1 MNSSAQPVSIGPR
14 TLRSAGLTRTQQL
27 IWASQRL
34 HPEVPLANMGK
45 RTRISGPL
53 DPDRLVQAFDA
64 VVRASDALRMVVD
77 TSTRAGDERVRIFD
91 RPPRSTEVVDVSL
104 ADLEQW
110 SRERIAHPID
120 AAESVYDSVVLRHSD
135 DDWTWWLDLHHV
147 ATDAAGSAL
156 VYAATA
162 AAYEQLAAG
171 HEVDLTGL
179 VVGEFF
185 DVAEALATEPGGRDT
200 PAERAAEWRADR
212 EAAGPQPPIE
222 LYGPVGPRTTL
233 VDRVPVVFDDERRRR
248 LDEAISGTYRSISR
262 ELGLLGLGV
271 MAAAIAVHRLDG
283 RSIVVVGVPV
293 HHRSSK
299 RTRRVVG
306 PLMELYPLTITVD
319 TSERPDEMFARVLRS
334 VTTLLRRAKPG
345 ESPDTPFDV
354 VVNVLTARYGDF
366 AGMPA
371 ASEWMRSGHVDP
383 THQLRLQVYDY
394 NGADGQT
401 SMQWELDVNRS
412 VSADGAASRLPRH
425 MGQIVDAIISR
436 PAAPIGSWPVVD
448 ADEAAELMALSP
460 QPDPVTPTST
470 VHRAVQERLLAD
482 PDRIVVEHAGTVVTA
497 ADFDRRADRVAAW
510 LIRSGL
516 TPGRAVGL
524 RMHRSIDVLVAIHG
538 VLRAGGVFV
547 MLAPDDPVV
556 RHDLID
562 ADADLFTILDALP
575 AEAFEPAPH
584 DTAGDDT
591 AGDDT
596 MVLPAVD
603 LDQGAYILYTSGST
617 GTPKGVPISHRGL
630 ADYLA
635 FAVDAYTDDQ
645 PPVVALHSALVFDL
659 TITSLFLAHLTG
671 GRIIVFDQE
680 PITALGEIAVD
691 DRITFLKATP
701 SQLELFVRL
710 AAAPRPL
717 RTIVVGGE
725 AFRRPVAQRVLDV
738 CAPGV
743 RIFNEYGPTE
753 AVVGCMIHEWSA
765 DDDLGVDVPIGHAC
779 PGSETR
785 ILDADQ
791 HPAPTGSW
799 GELYVR
805 RPGMA
810 QGYLD
815 PSEPSNQRFVE
826 LPGGG
831 PRWYRTGDRA
841 RVERPGVAVYGGRMD
856 DQLKVNGIRL
866 EPAEVEAALV
876 ALDGVESALVR
887 VWQPADRVGAIVDSQ
902 RCVRCGLGVDVPGV
916 DLDVEGVCTAC
927 RTFDTVAPQTEQWF
941 RTEADL
947 DDRLADARRRR
958 TGDIDCLH
966 LLSGGKDSTY
976 ALYQL
981 VERGWKVHALTL
993 DNGFISEGAKENV
1006 RRSIADLG
1014 ITHEFA
1020 TTDAMNEI
1028 FRDSLDRYSNVCQ
1041 GCYKTI
1047 YTIAVARARELGIPV
1062 IVTGLSRGQFFETRL
1077 VPHQFESGRF
1087 DPDEIDQTVLEA
1099 RRVYHQTPDAVTELL
1114 PEQRVFDDMS
1124 VLDEIEFVDYYRY
1137 VDVDLAELY
1146 EFLEHRAPWVRPA
1159 DTGRST
1165 NCLINVAGISVH
1177 QRERGFHNYAEP
1189 YSWDVRLG
1197 HKTRDEALEELDDD
1211 VDDREVARL
1220 LAEIGYEPKTNG
1232 VLTAWYRTADG
1243 TDRDPADLRQ
1253 LLRDRLPDHAIPAA
1267 FVRVDEM
1274 PLAASAKADPS
1285 LLPAPLRFHRHGVG
1299 TIAPS
1304 TPIESR
1310 LCEIWCDVL
1319 GLDGVGVT
1327 DDFFDLGGASLD
1339 ALEVVA
1345 SVDVEYGTDLHD
1357 ATVFRSR
1364 TIRELAASLS
1374 AALATST
1381 GDVSEADTRR
1391 TRNDV
1396 IAPVAG
1402 PLPLSAGEEAMLFDY
1417 RSDPTDTRYN
1427 VTRLYRIDVAA
1438 DPTGAANGGVDVERF
1453 ADAVRAVVSVHQP
1466 LHTSYAAA
1474 RRPLP
1479 TDAAVHVA
1487 ELAPMSGDEFDRF
1500 ADAQRQVPFDLDDG
1514 PLVRVHLTR
1523 TGSSE
1528 VSILIGLHHISI
1540 DAGTFDLLWDQI
1552 VEWYASERL
1561 PAPAVSYAAHGVW
1574 QRTNPDGSRAFWLE
1588 RARQRTPAGRIA
1600 FAAPSPAE
1608 PDGYLSMPLDVSP
1621 DDLAAPGHT
1630 PFAVAMAATTAVL
1643 ATASGSAAVEFG
1655 ITASTKDHPDVHEVV
1670 GYHLNTLP
1678 MAFELPAGARFGDL
1692 LRSATAQIAAT
1703 IEHRT
1708 YPYADIV
1715 RDARSAGLVAPD
1727 VSCMLAYEQLA
1738 PTTFPGATAE
1748 HRILASGTAVA
1759 DLTFFVQERPDRV
1772 QLGLEYRGAVLAR
1785 SDAQRLLDMFA
1796 TLLLDGTG
1804 VVERSVVALTAAFV
1818 GPDAL
1823 GAVLEPPRRN
1833 VLQQIVERALASPD
1847 APAVIESSGRSLG
1860 YDDLVCSASFLADRI
1875 AEVAQ
1880 GPARRVGVAVR
1891 RSTDLLV
1898 AMLGAQLAG
1907 AAYVPLDPAAPA
1919 GRLAAVAAAAGLD
1932 VLVTDRA
1939 EPPMATDVPTIDVT
1953 RLDTSLSDTG
1963 PTGSGTT
1970 TTWPP
1975 ELRARAAQQ
1984 AEAVDPDA
1992 VAYVIFT
1999 SGSTGVPRGVEVSHR
2014 NLAASNDAR
2023 SVHYERRPERFLV
2036 TSSIGFDSSMVGLV
2050 WPLTTGGTV
2059 VLPDDDEVRDVD
2071 RLGDLVDRAGVTHV
2085 LMVPSLYRALLD
2097 RAADRLTALDTAIVA
2112 GEACPMSLVRRHHE
2126 LLTNVEL
2133 VNEYGPT
2140 EATVWATAHRLSATD
2155 DRVRIGGPIPG
2166 TTLRVV
2172 DANLSASPEGVAGE
2186 LLISSPGVV
2195 AGYLDESRSERFVDL
2210 DGRRWYRT
2218 GDRVRIVDSV
2228 AEFVGRTDDQLNV
2241 AGVRLEPG
2249 EVEAEIE
2256 RLDGIRSAV
2265 VVAAGEPPML
2275 VAHVEADSL
2284 DEGAVRSALAER
2296 LPNTSIPRRF
2306 QLHAELPRTPNGKV
2320 DRAAAV
2326 LLPIAST
2333 RPSTTRSTAG
2343 PDVDTVLVDV
2353 VIEVWSDV
2361 LDRDDVTAD
2370 IDFFSIGGDSLAAV
2384 SIVVAV
2390 GDALGR
2396 TVPIAALLAGRTPA
2410 GMVEILGGSVPE
2422 SAVAGPTDEFPVVTF
2437 QQGTPGGALVLLTP
2451 AWDDVFGYQDLA
2463 RTFPGD
2469 VTVVALTYIEQ
2480 PGRPVVTTVDGVVD
2494 AFVPLARQLAVG
2506 RSDVGVVGWSV
2517 GGVVAAE
2524 LANRLVADGR
2534 DVGLVAMVDTF
2545 FPGEERHLWSNRWWK
2560 YKSMLRPGALPDVGR
2575 ELQLMVMRR
2584 VRRVAARLGR
2594 RLLAFSGSAVPDE
2607 PKRTS
2612 VGHFPVDSLGHQIGP
2627 IEVPL
2632 VLYRASTTNPRRTI
2646 DRWREL
2652 AADLDDVLVPGRH
2665 RGFDSIMGPDRVD
2678 VIGHDLTRRLA
2689 R

>member
-1 MNSSAQPVSIGPR
+1 MSSSVQPVSIGPR
-14 TLRSAGLTRTQQL
+14 MLRSAALTRTQQL

-34 HPEVPLANMGK
+34 HPDVPLANMGK

-53 DPDRLVQAFDA
+53 DPDLLVRAFDA
-64 VVRASDALRMVVD
+64 VVRASDVLRMVVD
-77 TSTRAGDERVRIFD
+77 TGARPGDERARVLD
-91 RPPRSTEVVDVSL
+91 RPPCSTEVVDL
-104 ADLEQW
+104 AAADLDRW
-110 SRERIAHPID
+110 SRERIAQPID
-120 AAESVYDSVVLRHSD
+120 AAECVYDSIVLRHAD
-135 DDWTWWLDLHHV
+135 DEWTWWLDLHHV
-147 ATDAAGSAL
+147 ATDAASSAL

-162 AAYEQLAAG
+162 TAYQQLAAG
-171 HEVDLTGL
+171 DEVDLTGVL
-179 VVGEFF
+179 VGEFF
-185 DVAEALATEPGGRDT
+185 DVAEVLAREPGGRDT
-200 PAERAAEWRADR
+200 PAERAAEWQTDR

-233 VDRVPVVFDDERRRR
+233 VDRVPVVFDEAQRQQ
-248 LDEAISGTYRSISR
+248 LDEAISGPYRSISR

-283 RSIVVVGVPV
+283 RSTVIVGVPV
-293 HHRSSK
+293 HHRSS
-299 RTRRVVG
+299 RQTRRVVG
-306 PLMELYPLTITVD
+306 PLMELYPLTVTVD
-319 TSERPDEMFARVLRS
+319 TSESPTEMFARVLRS

-345 ESPDTPFDV
+345 ESPDTPFEV

-366 AGMPA
+366 AGMA
-371 ASEWMRSGHVDP
+371 AMSEWMRSGHVDP
-383 THQLRLQVYDY
+383 THLLRLQVYDY
-394 NGADGQT
+394 DGADAQA
-401 SMQWELDVNRS
+401 SMQWELDVNDSAS
-412 VSADGAASRLPRH
+412 VDGSASRLPLHVGR
-425 MGQIVDAIISR
+425 ILDSIISR
-436 PAAPIGSWPVVD
+436 PDDPIGSRPVID
-448 ADEAAELMALSP
+448 ADEADELTALSP

-470 VHRAVQERLLAD
+470 VHRAVQERLRAD
-482 PDRIVVEHAGTVVTA
+482 PDRVVVEHAGTTITA
-497 ADFDRRADRVAAW
+497 AAFDRRADAMATW
-510 LIRSGL
+510 LVRSGL

-524 RMHRSIDVLVAIHG
+524 RMHRGIDVLVAIHG
-538 VLRAGGVFV
+538 VMRAGGVFV
-547 MLAPDDPVV
+547 MLAPEDPPA
-556 RHDLID
+556 RHELI
-562 ADADLFTILDALP
+562 ATDADLFTIIDVLPEEVLEDTGDHGAEDTTALP
-575 AEAFEPAPH
+575 
-584 DTAGDDT
+584 DD
-591 AGDDT
+591 
-596 MVLPAVD
+596 D
-603 LDQGAYILYTSGST
+603 LDRGAYILYTSGST
-617 GTPKGVPISHRGL
+617 GTPKGVPISHRGI

-635 FAVDAYTDDQ
+635 FAVATYTDGQ

-659 TITSLFLAHLTG
+659 TITSVFLAHLTG
-671 GRIIVFDQE
+671 GQVVVFDHE
-680 PITALGEIAVD
+680 PITALGEIAAD

-710 AAAPRPL
+710 ATAPRPL
-717 RTIVVGGE
+717 RTVVVGGE
-725 AFRRPVAQRVLDV
+725 AFRRPVAQRVLDT

-779 PGSETR
+779 PGSEIR
-785 ILDADQ
+785 ILDADR
-791 HPAPTGSW
+791 HLAPTGSW

-815 PSEPSNQRFVE
+815 PAEPSNRRFVE
-826 LPGGG
+826 LDGVG

-876 ALDGVESALVR
+876 ALDGIESALVR
-887 VWQPADRVGAIVDSQ
+887 VWQPADRVGTITESQ

-916 DLDVEGVCTAC
+916 ELDVDGVCNAC

-947 DDRLADARRRR
+947 DQRLADARRRR

-1006 RRSIADLG
+1006 RRSVADLG

-1020 TTDAMNEI
+1020 TTDVMNEI

-1087 DPDEIDQTVLEA
+1087 DPDAIDQTVLEA

-1211 VDDREVARL
+1211 VDDHEVARL

-1243 TDRDPADLRQ
+1243 ADRDPADLRRR
-1253 LLRDRLPDHAIPAA
+1253 LRDRLPDHAIPAA

-1299 TIAPS
+1299 AIAPS

-1345 SVDVEYGTDLHD
+1345 AVDVEYGTDLHD
-1357 ATVFRSR
+1357 ATVFRAR
-1364 TIRELAASLS
+1364 TIRDLAATVS
-1374 AALATST
+1374 AALATSRS
-1381 GDVSEADTRR
+1381 DVSDAAPRR
-1391 TRNDV
+1391 TRNDA
-1396 IAPVAG
+1396 ITPVVG
-1402 PLPLSAGEEAMLFDY
+1402 PPPLSAGEEAMLFDY
-1417 RSDPTDTRYN
+1417 RFDPTDTRYN
-1427 VTRLYRIDVAA
+1427 VTRLYRVDVAT
-1438 DPTGAANGGVDVERF
+1438 DPTSGASVEFDVDRF
-1453 ADAVRAVVSVHQP
+1453 ADAVRAVVSVHEP
-1466 LHTSYAAA
+1466 LRTSYDAT

-1479 TDAAVHVA
+1479 TDAAVHVV
-1487 ELAPMSGDEFDRF
+1487 ELVPMSGEEFDRF
-1500 ADAQRQVPFDLDDG
+1500 ADEQRQVPFDLDDG
-1514 PLVRVHLTR
+1514 PLVRVHLSR
-1523 TGSSE
+1523 TGPSE

-1552 VEWYASERL
+1552 TVWYASERL
-1561 PAPAVSYAAHGVW
+1561 PVPAVSYAAHGAW
-1574 QRTNPDGSRAFWLE
+1574 QRMDRERSRAFWIE
-1588 RARQRTPAGRIA
+1588 RARQRKPAGRLS
-1600 FAAPSPAE
+1600 FASPSPAE
-1608 PDGYLSMPLDVSP
+1608 PDGYLSKPLDVSP
-1621 DDLAAPGHT
+1621 ADLGAPGHT
-1630 PFAVAMAATTAVL
+1630 AFAVAMAAATAVL
-1643 ATASGSAAVEFG
+1643 AKATGSSIVEFG

-1678 MAFELPAGARFGDL
+1678 MAFEVGAGDRFGDL

-1715 RDARSAGLVAPD
+1715 RDARGAGLVVPD

-1738 PTTFPGATAE
+1738 PTTFPGASAE

-1772 QLGLEYRGAVLAR
+1772 QLGLEYRGAVLTR
-1785 SDAQRLLDMFA
+1785 SDARRLLDVFA
-1796 TLLLDGTG
+1796 TTLLEGTAS
-1804 VVERSVVALTAAFV
+1804 VERPVADLLASFA
-1818 GPDAL
+1818 GPDAV
-1823 GAVLEPPRRN
+1823 GPVLEPPRRS
-1833 VLQQIVERALASPD
+1833 VLRQIVEQAVASPD
-1847 APAVIESSGRSLG
+1847 AVAVVDSSGRSLG
-1860 YDDLVCSASFLADRI
+1860 YDQLIGAAVLLADRI
-1875 AEVAQ
+1875 TEVAQ

-1891 RSTDLLV
+1891 RSTDLVV

-1907 AAYVPLDPAAPA
+1907 AAYVPLDPTAPA
-1919 GRLAAVAAAAGLD
+1919 GRLAAVAAAADLD
-1932 VLVTDRA
+1932 VLVVDGA
-1939 EPPMATDVPTIDVT
+1939 GPPMATDAPTIVVNGTVDVDVDGT
-1953 RLDTSLSDTG
+1953 
-1963 PTGSGTT
+1963 TGSG
-1970 TTWPP
+1970 PD
-1975 ELRARAAQQ
+1975 ELRERAAQR
-1984 AEAVDPDA
+1984 AAAVDLDA

-1999 SGSTGVPRGVEVSHR
+1999 SGSTGVPRGVEVRHR

-2023 SVHYERRPERFLV
+2023 SVHYERAPERFLV

-2050 WPLTTGGTV
+2050 WPLTTGGAV

-2071 RLGDLVDRAGVTHV
+2071 RLGDLVARAGVTHL
-2085 LMVPSLYRALLD
+2085 LMVPSLYRAMLD
-2097 RAADRLTALDTAIVA
+2097 RVADRLTALDMAVVA
-2112 GEACPMSLVRRHHE
+2112 GEACPMSLVQRHHE
-2126 LLTNVEL
+2126 RLPNVEL

-2140 EATVWATAHRLSATD
+2140 EATVWATAHPLSHTD
-2155 DRVRIGGPIPG
+2155 DRVRIGRPIPG
-2166 TTLRVV
+2166 TTLRTV

-2195 AGYLDESRSERFVDL
+2195 SGYLDGSQAERFIDL

-2218 GDRVRIVDSV
+2218 GDRVRLDGGV
-2228 AEFVGRTDDQLNV
+2228 AEFVGRTDEQLNV

-2249 EVEAEIE
+2249 EVEAELE

-2275 VAHVEADSL
+2275 VAHVEADTL
-2284 DEGAVRSALAER
+2284 DEAAVRSALAER

-2306 QLHAELPRTPNGKV
+2306 QLHTELPRTPNGKV
-2320 DRAAAV
+2320 DRAAAAR
-2326 LLPIAST
+2326 LPVAST
-2333 RPSTTRSTAG
+2333 RPSTIRSDAR
-2343 PDVDTVLVDV
+2343 PTVGLVIDA
-2353 VIEVWSDV
+2353 WRDV
-2361 LDRDDVTAD
+2361 LDRDDITAD
-2370 IDFFSIGGDSLAAV
+2370 TDFFAIGGDSLAAV

-2390 GDALGR
+2390 GDAIGQ
-2396 TVPIAALLAGRTPA
+2396 TIPIAALLTGRTPA
-2410 GMVEILGGSVPE
+2410 GMVEIVGGAAEETVMG
-2422 SAVAGPTDEFPVVTF
+2422 GPTEEFPVVTF
-2437 QQGTPGGALVLLTP
+2437 QPGTPGGALVLMTP

-2463 RTFPGD
+2463 RTFPDD
-2469 VTVVALTYIEQ
+2469 VTVIALAYIEQ
-2480 PGRPVVTTVDGVVD
+2480 PGRPVVTTVDAVVD
-2494 AFVPLARQLAVG
+2494 AFVPRALELAVG
-2506 RSDVGVVGWSV
+2506 HSSVGVVGWSV

-2524 LANRLVADGR
+2524 LANRLAAGGQ
-2534 DVGLVAMVDTF
+2534 DVTVVAMVDTF

-2584 VRRVAARLGR
+2584 VRRLAAGLGR
-2594 RLLAFSGSAVPDE
+2594 RLLAFSGSTVPDE

-2612 VGHFPVDSLGHQIGP
+2612 VGHFPVDSLGHQIGS
-2627 IEVPL
+2627 IDVPM
-2632 VLYRASTTNPRRTI
+2632 VIYRASTTNPRRTI
-2646 DRWREL
+2646 ERWCEL
-2652 AADLDDVLVPGRH
+2652 TADLDDVVVPGRH

-2678 VIGHDLTRRLA
+2678 VIGHDLTRRLV

>member
-1 MNSSAQPVSIGPR
+1 
-14 TLRSAGLTRTQQL
+14 
-27 IWASQRL
+27 
-34 HPEVPLANMGK
+34 MGK
-45 RTRISGPL
+45 RTRIGGPL
-53 DPDRLVQAFDA
+53 DPDRLVRAFDA
-64 VVRASDALRMVVD
+64 VVRASDVLRTVVEAD
-77 TSTRAGDERVRIFD
+77 SRPGAERARVLE
-91 RPPRSTEVVDVSL
+91 RPPRPTEIVDL
-104 ADLEQW
+104 AAADLDEW
-110 SRERIAHPID
+110 SADRIAQPID
-120 AAESVYDSVVLRHSD
+120 ATTCVYDSVVLRHAD

-162 AAYEQLAAG
+162 TAYEQLAAG
-171 HEVDLTGL
+171 EEVYLAG
-179 VVGEFF
+179 VVVDEFF
-185 DVAEALATEPGGRDT
+185 DVAETLAREPGGRDT
-200 PAERAAEWRADR
+200 PAERAAAWQADR

-222 LYGPVGPRTTL
+222 LYGPRGPRTTL
-233 VDRVPVVFDDERRRR
+233 VDRVPVAFDDEQRRR
-248 LDEAISGTYRSISR
+248 LDEAIAGPYRSISR

-271 MAAAIAVHRLDG
+271 MTAAIAVHRLDG
-283 RSIVVVGVPV
+283 RPSVVIGVPV

-299 RTRRVVG
+299 QTRRVVG

-319 TSERPDEMFARVLRS
+319 TSEPPAEMFARVLRS
-334 VTTLLRRAKPG
+334 ITTLLRRAKPG

-366 AGMPA
+366 AGLPA
-371 ASEWMRSGHVDP
+371 TSEWMRSGHVDP
-383 THQLRLQVYDY
+383 THQLRIQIYDY
-394 NGADGQT
+394 AGADDR
-401 SMQWELDVNRS
+401 SSLRWELDVNRS
-412 VSADGAASRLPRH
+412 ASADGAASRLPH
-425 MGQIVDAIISR
+425 HIGSIIDTIIDR
-436 PAAPIGSWPVVD
+436 PNDPIGSHPVVD

-460 QPDPVTPTST
+460 RPDPLTPTSP
-470 VHRAVQERLLAD
+470 VHRVVQEHLRAD
-482 PDRIVVEHAGTVVTA
+482 PDRVVVEQAGTTITA
-497 ADFDRRADRVAAW
+497 AAFDQRADAVATW
-510 LIRSGL
+510 LVRSGL
-516 TPGRAVGL
+516 APGRAVGL
-524 RMHRSIDVLVAIHG
+524 RMHRSIEVLVAIHA

-547 MLAPDDPVV
+547 MLAPDDPAV
-556 RHDLID
+556 RHDLIA

-575 AEAFEPAPH
+575 DLHDQPADH
-584 DTAGDDT
+584 AT
-591 AGDDT
+591 
-596 MVLPAVD
+596 VLPDDD
-603 LDQGAYILYTSGST
+603 LDRGAYILYTSGST

-630 ADYLA
+630 ADYMA

-671 GRIIVFDQE
+671 GRTVVFDQE
-680 PITALGEIAVD
+680 PITALGEIAAD

-710 AAAPRPL
+710 AVAPRPL

-753 AVVGCMIHEWSA
+753 AVVGCMIHEWSPAA
-765 DDDLGVDVPIGHAC
+765 DPGVDVPIGHAC
-779 PGSETR
+779 PGSEIR
-785 ILDADQ
+785 ILDADG
-791 HPAPTGSW
+791 HLAPTGSW

-815 PSEPSNQRFVE
+815 PSEPSNRRFVE
-826 LPGGG
+826 LDGGG

-876 ALDGVESALVR
+876 ALDGIESALVR
-887 VWQPADRVGAIVDSQ
+887 VWQPADRVGTLGDSQ

-916 DLDVEGVCTAC
+916 DLDADGVCNAC

-947 DDRLADARRRR
+947 DERLADARQRR
-958 TGDIDCLH
+958 TGEYDCLH

-1006 RRSIADLG
+1006 RRSVADLG

-1020 TTDAMNEI
+1020 TTDVMNEI

-1047 YTIAVARARELGIPV
+1047 YTIAVARAKELGIPV

-1087 DPDEIDQTVLEA
+1087 DPAEIDQTVLEA
-1099 RRVYHQTPDAVTELL
+1099 RRVYHQTADAVTALL

-1197 HKTRDEALEELDDD
+1197 HKTRDEALEELDDE

-1220 LAEIGYEPKTNG
+1220 LAVIGYEPKTNG

-1243 TDRDPADLRQ
+1243 TDRDPADLRHQ
-1253 LLRDRLPDHAIPAA
+1253 LRDRLPDHAIPAA

-1299 TIAPS
+1299 AVAPS

-1345 SVDVEYGTDLHD
+1345 AVDVEYGTDLHD
-1357 ATVFRSR
+1357 ATVFRAR
-1364 TIRELAASLS
+1364 TIRELAATVA
-1374 AALATST
+1374 AALASSAAA
-1381 GDVSEADTRR
+1381 GVSGVSEPRR

-1402 PLPLSAGEEAMLFDY
+1402 PPPLSAGEEAMLFDY
-1417 RSDPTDTRYN
+1417 RSDPGDTRYN
-1427 VTRLYRIDVAA
+1427 VTRLYRIVA
-1438 DPTGAANGGVDVERF
+1438 DPTGAADAPIDVDRF
-1453 ADAVRAVVSVHQP
+1453 ADAVRAVVSVHEP
-1466 LHTSYAAA
+1466 LRTSYDAS

-1479 TDAAVHVA
+1479 TDAAVRVVDVD
-1487 ELAPMSGDEFDRF
+1487 PMPRDEFDRF
-1500 ADAQRQVPFDLDDG
+1500 ADEQRQVPFDLDHG
-1514 PLVRVHLTR
+1514 PLVRAHVAI
-1523 TGSSE
+1523 TGPNE
-1528 VSILIGLHHISI
+1528 ASILIGLHHISI

-1552 VEWYASERL
+1552 AAWYASGTV
-1561 PAPAVSYAAHGVW
+1561 PDPAVSYAAHGAW
-1574 QRTNPDGSRAFWLE
+1574 QRTNRDRSRAFWLE
-1588 RARQRTPAGRIA
+1588 RGRQRTPAGRLA
-1600 FAAPSPAE
+1600 FASPSPAE
-1608 PDGYLSMPLDVSP
+1608 PDGYLSMPLDVAP
-1621 DDLAAPGHT
+1621 ADLVAPGHT
-1630 PFAVAMAATTAVL
+1630 AFAVAMAATTAVL
-1643 ATASGSAAVEFG
+1643 ATATGSATVEFG
-1655 ITASTKDHPDVHEVV
+1655 ITASTKDHPDVNEVV

-1678 MAFELPAGARFGDL
+1678 MAFEVHRSDRFGDV

-1715 RDARSAGLVAPD
+1715 RDARAAGLVTPD
-1727 VSCMLAYEQLA
+1727 VSCMLAFEQLA
-1738 PTTFPGATAE
+1738 PTTFPGAAAE

-1772 QLGLEYRGAVLAR
+1772 QLGLEYRGAVLSR
-1785 SDAQRLLDMFA
+1785 SDATRLLDMFA
-1796 TLLLDGTG
+1796 ALLVDGTG
-1804 VVERSVVALTAAFV
+1804 AVERSVAELTATFV
-1818 GPDAL
+1818 GPDAV
-1823 GAVLEPPRRN
+1823 GAVLAPPGRN
-1833 VLQQIVERALASPD
+1833 VLEQIVGQAVETPD
-1847 APAVIESSGRSLG
+1847 APAVVDSSGRALG
-1860 YDDLVCSASFLADRI
+1860 YHDLVARAALLAARI
-1875 AEVAQ
+1875 TDAAH
-1880 GPARRVGVAVR
+1880 GSARRVGVAVH
-1891 RSTDLLV
+1891 RSTDLPV
-1898 AMLGAQLAG
+1898 AMLGAELAG
-1907 AAYVPLDPAAPA
+1907 AAYVPLDPTAPA
-1919 GRLAAVAAAAGLD
+1919 GRLAAVAAAADLD
-1932 VLVTDRA
+1932 VLVVDRTGTA
-1939 EPPMATDVPTIDVT
+1939 LAIDVPTVDVEGIDP
-1953 RLDTSLSDTG
+1953 SSSDDD
-1963 PTGSGTT
+1963 
-1970 TTWPP
+1970 
-1975 ELRARAAQQ
+1975 LLALAARQ
-1984 AEAVDPDA
+1984 AGAVDLDA
-1992 VAYVIFT
+1992 IAYVIFT

-2023 SVHYERRPERFLV
+2023 SIHYRRRPERFLV

-2071 RLGDLVDRAGVTHV
+2071 RLGDLVARAAVTHV
-2085 LMVPSLYRALLD
+2085 LMVPSLYRAVLD
-2097 RAADRLTALDTAIVA
+2097 RAADRLDGLELAIVA
-2112 GEACPMSLVRRHHE
+2112 GEACPMSLVQRHHQ
-2126 LLTNVEL
+2126 LLADVEL

-2140 EATVWATAHRLSATD
+2140 EATVWATAQRLTPTD
-2155 DRVRIGGPIPG
+2155 DRVLIGGPIPG

-2172 DANLSASPEGVAGE
+2172 DAELGACPEGVAGE

-2195 AGYLDESRSERFVDL
+2195 AGYLDGSEAERFVDL

-2218 GDRVRIVDSV
+2218 GDRVRLVDGV

-2249 EVEAEIE
+2249 EVEAELE
-2256 RLDGIRSAV
+2256 RVAGIRRAV
-2265 VVAAGEPPML
+2265 VVAAGDPPVL
-2275 VAHVEADSL
+2275 VAHLEADSL
-2284 DEGAVRSALAER
+2284 DEVTVRAGLAER

-2306 QLHAELPRTPNGKV
+2306 QAHAALPLTPNGKV
-2320 DRAAAV
+2320 DRAAAA
-2326 LLPIAST
+2326 LLPVVSSRSSSVPPGADLIVERAT
-2333 RPSTTRSTAG
+2333 DADTTDTTD
-2343 PDVDTVLVDV
+2343 PDTTDRATVELVV
-2353 VIEVWSDV
+2353 EAWRDV

-2370 IDFFSIGGDSLAAV
+2370 TDFFGIGGDSLAAV

-2390 GDALGR
+2390 GDAIGR
-2396 TVPIAALLAGRTPA
+2396 TVPIAALLTGRTPA
-2410 GMVEILGGSVPE
+2410 GMVAIIGGSTP
-2422 SAVAGPTDEFPVVTF
+2422 SAVGADSDEFPVVTF
-2437 QQGTPGGALVLLTP
+2437 RTGSPGGPLVLLTP
-2451 AWDDVFGYQDLA
+2451 AWDDVFGYRDLA
-2463 RTFPGD
+2463 RTFPAD

-2494 AFVPLARQLAVG
+2494 AFVPDARALAAG
-2506 RSDVGVVGWSV
+2506 HSSVGVVGWSV

-2524 LANRLVADGR
+2524 LANRLSTGGQPVTF
-2534 DVGLVAMVDTF
+2534 VAMVDTF

-2575 ELQLMVMRR
+2575 ELRLMVMRR
-2584 VRRVAARLGR
+2584 TR
-2594 RLLAFSGSAVPDE
+2594 RLAAHLGKRLLTFSGAALPDE

-2612 VGHFPVDSLGHQIGP
+2612 VGHFPVDSLGHRIGS
-2627 IEVPL
+2627 IDVPL
-2632 VLYRASTTNPRRTI
+2632 VLYRASTTNPQRTI
-2646 DRWREL
+2646 ERWRDV
-2652 AADLDDVLVPGRH
+2652 AADLDDVVVPGRH

-2678 VIGHDLTRRLA
+2678 LIGGDLDDRLRR
-2689 R
+2689 

>member
-1 MNSSAQPVSIGPR
+1 MSSSVQPVSIGPR

-27 IWASQRL
+27 IWASQCL
-34 HPEVPLANMGK
+34 HPDVPLANMGK
-45 RTRISGPL
+45 RTRVSGPL

-64 VVRASDALRMVVD
+64 VVRASDVLRMVVD
-77 TSTRAGDERVRIFD
+77 ARGQGDERVRVLD
-91 RPPRSTEVVDVSL
+91 RPPRSTEVLDFPVTELD
-104 ADLEQW
+104 AW
-110 SRERIAHPID
+110 SRDRIALPID
-120 AAESVYDSVVLRHSD
+120 ATECVYDSVVLRHAD

-147 ATDAAGSAL
+147 ATDAASSAL
-156 VYAATA
+156 IYAATA

-171 HEVDLTGL
+171 DVVDLTDV

-185 DVAEALATEPGGRDT
+185 DVADALANEPGGRDT
-200 PAERAAEWRADR
+200 PEERAAEWGTDR

-222 LYGPVGPRTTL
+222 LYGAVGPRTTL
-233 VDRVPVVFDDERRRR
+233 VERVPVVFDDARRRR
-248 LDEAISGTYRSISR
+248 LDEAISGPYRSISR

-283 RSIVVVGVPV
+283 RSTVVVGVPV

-306 PLMELYPLTITVD
+306 PLMELYPLTVTVD
-319 TSERPDEMFARVLRS
+319 TSESPADMFARVLRS

-345 ESPDTPFDV
+345 ESPDTPFEV

-394 NGADGQT
+394 HGADGQA
-401 SMQWELDVNRS
+401 SMQWELDVNHS
-412 VSADGAASRLPRH
+412 ASADGAASRLPRH
-425 MGQIVDAIISR
+425 MGQIIDAIISR
-436 PAAPIGSWPVVD
+436 PDQPIGSRPVVD
-448 ADEAAELMALSP
+448 AEEAAGLLALSP
-460 QPDPVTPTST
+460 QPEPITPATT
-470 VHRAVQERLLAD
+470 VHRAVQERLRAD
-482 PDRIVVEHAGTVVTA
+482 PDRIVVEHAAAAVTA
-497 ADFDRRADRVAAW
+497 ADFDRTADRVATW
-510 LIRSGL
+510 LVRSGL

-538 VLRAGGVFV
+538 VMRAGGVFV
-547 MLAPDDPVV
+547 MLAPDDPAV
-556 RHDLID
+556 RHDLIA
-562 ADADLFTILDALP
+562 ADADLFTILDAIP
-575 AEAFEPAPH
+575 AEPFDEPSVDP
-584 DTAGDDT
+584 TI
-591 AGDDT
+591 
-596 MVLPAVD
+596 LPDVD

-635 FAVDAYTDDQ
+635 FAVDAYTDEE

-671 GRIIVFDQE
+671 GRVVVFDQE
-680 PITALGEIAVD
+680 PITALGEIAAD

-710 AAAPRPL
+710 ARAPRPL
-717 RTIVVGGE
+717 RTVVVGGE
-725 AFRRPVAQRVLDV
+725 AFRRPVAERVLEV

-753 AVVGCMIHEWSA
+753 AVVGCMIHEWSPE
-765 DDDLGVDVPIGHAC
+765 DDIGVDVPIGHAC
-779 PGSETR
+779 PGSEIR
-785 ILDADQ
+785 ILDPDR
-791 HPAPTGSW
+791 HLAPTGSW

-810 QGYLD
+810 QRYLD
-815 PSEPSNQRFVE
+815 PSEPSNERFVE
-826 LPGGG
+826 LVGGG

-876 ALDGVESALVR
+876 SLDGIESALVR
-887 VWQPADRVGAIVDSQ
+887 VWQPADRIGTVVDSQ

-916 DLDVEGVCTAC
+916 ELDTEGICNAC
-927 RTFDTVAPQTEQWF
+927 RTFDTVAPQTERWF

-947 DDRLADARRRR
+947 DERLADARRRR

-1006 RRSIADLG
+1006 RRSVADLG

-1020 TTDAMNEI
+1020 TTEVMNEI

-1077 VPHQFESGRF
+1077 VPHQFESDRF

-1099 RRVYHQTPDAVTELL
+1099 RRVYHQTTDAVTELL

-1124 VLDEIEFVDYYRY
+1124 VLDEIDFLDYYRY

-1197 HKTRDEALEELDDD
+1197 HKTRDEALEELDDE

-1243 TDRDPADLRQ
+1243 TDRDPAELRE

-1299 TIAPS
+1299 AIAPS

-1345 SVDVEYGTDLHD
+1345 AVDVEYGTDLHD
-1357 ATVFRSR
+1357 ATVFRAR
-1364 TIRELAASLS
+1364 TIRELAATVS
-1374 AALATST
+1374 AALATSGT
-1381 GDVSEADTRR
+1381 DVPDAGTRR

-1396 IAPVAG
+1396 IFPVAG
-1402 PLPLSAGEEAMLFDY
+1402 RPPLSAGEEAMLFDY
-1417 RSDPTDTRYN
+1417 RSDPGDTRYN
-1427 VTRLYRIDVAA
+1427 VTRLYRVDLAA
-1438 DPTGAANGGVDVERF
+1438 DVTASAQIGFDARRF
-1453 ADAVRAVVSVHQP
+1453 ADAVRAVVSVHEP
-1466 LHTSYAAA
+1466 LCTSYDAA

-1479 TDAAVHVA
+1479 IDAAVRVA

-1500 ADAQRQVPFDLDDG
+1500 ADEQRRVPFDLDHG
-1514 PLVRVHLTR
+1514 PLVRVHLSR
-1523 TGSSE
+1523 TSPGQ

-1552 VEWYASERL
+1552 AEWYSSERL
-1561 PAPAVSYAAHGVW
+1561 PAPAVSYAAHGAW
-1574 QRTNPDGSRAFWLE
+1574 QRTNRDGSRAFWLE
-1588 RARQRTPAGRIA
+1588 RARHRTPAGRLA

-1608 PDGYLSMPLDVSP
+1608 PDGYLSIPLDVSP
-1621 DDLAAPGHT
+1621 ADLAAPGHT

-1643 ATASGSAAVEFG
+1643 SKATGSATVEFG

-1678 MAFELPAGARFGDL
+1678 MSFEVGAADRFGDL

-1703 IEHRT
+1703 IDHRT

-1715 RDARSAGLVAPD
+1715 RDARGAGLVAPD

-1759 DLTFFVQERPDRV
+1759 DVTFFVQERTDRV
-1772 QLGLEYRGAVLAR
+1772 QLGLEYRGSVLVR
-1785 SDAQRLLDMFA
+1785 SDAQRLLDVFA
-1796 TLLLDGTG
+1796 ALLLRGTAA
-1804 VVERSVVALTAAFV
+1804 VDRTLAELTAAFA
-1818 GPDAL
+1818 GPDAV
-1823 GAVLEPPRRN
+1823 GAVLEPPRRT
-1833 VLQQIVERALASPD
+1833 VLQQIVERAAASAE

-1860 YDDLVCSASFLADRI
+1860 YGELVGAAAFLADRI
-1875 AEVAQ
+1875 TEVAE

-1891 RSTDLLV
+1891 RSTDLMV

-1907 AAYVPLDPAAPA
+1907 AAYVPLDPTAPV
-1919 GRLAAVAAAAGLD
+1919 GRLAAVAAAADID
-1932 VLVTDRA
+1932 VLVVDGA
-1939 EPPMATDVPTIDVT
+1939 EPPMVTDAPTIDVT
-1953 RLDTSLSDTG
+1953 RIDPSPSVADTAG
-1963 PTGSGTT
+1963 PD
-1970 TTWPP
+1970 
-1975 ELRARAAQQ
+1975 ELRARAAQL
-1984 AEAVDPDA
+1984 ADGVDLDT

-1999 SGSTGVPRGVEVSHR
+1999 SGSTGVPRGVEVTHR
-2014 NLAASNDAR
+2014 NFAASNDAR
-2023 SVHYERRPERFLV
+2023 SVHYERNPERFLV

-2059 VLPDDDEVRDVD
+2059 VLPNDDEVHDVD
-2071 RLGDLVDRAGVTHV
+2071 RLGDLVARAGVTHL

-2097 RAADRLTALDTAIVA
+2097 RSADRLTALAAAIVA
-2112 GEACPMSLVRRHHE
+2112 GEACPMSLVQRHHE
-2126 LLTNVEL
+2126 LLADVEL

-2140 EATVWATAHRLSATD
+2140 EATVWATAHRLSHAD
-2155 DRVRIGGPIPG
+2155 DRVMIGRPIPG
-2166 TTLRVV
+2166 TTLRTV
-2172 DANLSASPEGVAGE
+2172 DDDLSTSPEGVAGE

-2195 AGYLDESRSERFVDL
+2195 AGYLDGSQSERFVEL

-2218 GDRVRIVDSV
+2218 GDRVRIVDGV

-2249 EVEAEIE
+2249 EVEAELE

-2284 DEGAVRSALAER
+2284 DEAAVRSALAER
-2296 LPNTSIPRRF
+2296 LPNASIPRRF
-2306 QLHAELPRTPNGKV
+2306 QVHAALPRTSNGKI
-2320 DRAAAV
+2320 DRPAAA
-2326 LLPIAST
+2326 LLPLASN
-2333 RPSTTRSTAG
+2333 RSSTTRSAAG
-2343 PDVDTVLVDV
+2343 VDVDLVV
-2353 VIEVWSDV
+2353 EVWREV

-2370 IDFFSIGGDSLAAV
+2370 TDFFGIGGDSLAAV

-2390 GDALGR
+2390 GEAIGY
-2396 TVPIAALLAGRTPA
+2396 TIPIASLLSGRTPA
-2410 GMVEILGGSVPE
+2410 GMVEIVGGSARE
-2422 SAVAGPTDEFPVVTF
+2422 ATVAGSADEFPVVTF
-2437 QQGTPGGALVLLTP
+2437 QRGRPGGALVLMTP
-2451 AWDDVFGYQDLA
+2451 AWDDVFGYQHLA
-2463 RTFPGD
+2463 QTFPSD
-2469 VTVVALTYIEQ
+2469 VTVAALAYIEQ
-2480 PGRPVVTTVDGVVD
+2480 PGRPVVTTVDAVAD
-2494 AFVPLARQLAVG
+2494 AFVPIARDLAAG
-2506 RSDVGVVGWSV
+2506 HSAVGVVGWSV

-2524 LANRLVADGR
+2524 LANRLAAGGQDIIV
-2534 DVGLVAMVDTF
+2534 VAMVDTF

-2575 ELQLMVMRR
+2575 ELQLMVERR
-2584 VRRVAARLGR
+2584 ARRLAAHLGR
-2594 RLLAFSGSAVPDE
+2594 RLLRFSGSAVPDE

-2612 VGHFPVDSLGHQIGP
+2612 VGHFPVDSLGHEIGS
-2627 IEVPL
+2627 IDVPL

-2646 DRWREL
+2646 DRWSEL
-2652 AADLDDVLVPGRH
+2652 TADLDDVVVPGRH
-2665 RGFDSIMGPDRVD
+2665 RGFDSIMGPDRAD
-2678 VIGHDLTRRLA
+2678 LIGRDLIRRLD